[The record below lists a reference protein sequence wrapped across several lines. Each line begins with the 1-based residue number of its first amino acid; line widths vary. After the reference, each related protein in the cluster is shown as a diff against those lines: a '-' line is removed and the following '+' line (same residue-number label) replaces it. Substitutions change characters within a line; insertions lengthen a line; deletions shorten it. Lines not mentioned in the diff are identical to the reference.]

1 MNCNTACLLCLIR
14 YNKKLDKLEPSV
26 VEFRDTS
33 VRWQVM
39 AVLRLLNHLRLVH
52 LEEGVGEDGKLC
64 RVNNLTLINLV
75 LVLIGPQH
83 EGSLTTKLLDL
94 QGLSS
99 GLALFIRYPL
109 ADLFF

>member
-83 EGSLTTKLLDL
+83 EGSLTTKLLVL